1 MSSEGRFHDRLRFPL
16 RQRGVTLVELIL
28 FIVIVGIAL
37 GGIITVMN
45 LSTRG
50 SADPVRRK
58 QALIIAEGLLEEVE
72 LAKFSYC
79 DPADPDASDA
89 SLRPNTA
96 ACQVP
101 ERWGQAAPEGG
112 GAAGGRPYDNVNDY
126 VSAPRVWVAA
136 FDDSAGVLRDA
147 NGDPIDVRG
156 YSARLM
162 ITPESLGNIVNPAN
176 VDTTADA
183 EVLRITVQVSY
194 DGQAVTLDGY
204 RTRYAPNDV

>member
-1 MSSEGRFHDRLRFPL
+1 MSSERRVLPAP
-16 RQRGVTLVELIL
+16 RQRGVTMVELIL

-45 LSTRG
+45 LTTRG

-79 DPADPDASDA
+79 DPADPDAGDKSV
-89 SLRPNTA
+89 RPNTA
-96 ACQVP
+96 ACEVP
-101 ERWGQAAPEGG
+101 ERWGQLAPEPTGP
-112 GAAGGRPYDNVNDY
+112 ANGRPFDNVNDY
-126 VSAPRVWVAA
+126 VTAPRVWTAA
-136 FDDSAGVLRDA
+136 FNDAAGVLKDA
-147 NGDPIDVRG
+147 NDNPIDVTG

-162 ITPESLGNIVNPAN
+162 ISPAALGGVGNPNDTEAN
-176 VDTTADA
+176 T

-194 DGQAVTLDGY
+194 DGRSLTLDGY
-204 RTRYAPNDV
+204 RMRYAPNNL